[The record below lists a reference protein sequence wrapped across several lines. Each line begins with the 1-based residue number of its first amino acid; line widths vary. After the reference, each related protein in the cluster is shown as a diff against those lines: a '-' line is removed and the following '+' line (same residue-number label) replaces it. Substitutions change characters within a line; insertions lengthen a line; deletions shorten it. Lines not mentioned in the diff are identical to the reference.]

1 MEITSVGFVGFVA
14 GVVIAFHL
22 IPSQAYR
29 LSILT
34 IANIVFIATYIGE
47 LQQIVPLLAFLF
59 LTYLTIELV
68 RRHRSGIT
76 AVIGISLVLVTYVYL
91 KKFAFLGD
99 IYTLKF
105 PYLVVG
111 LSYILFRV
119 LHLIIDMRGGDIT
132 EPIKPLAFL
141 NYTCNF
147 PSFVSGPIQL
157 YQDFSRDFAQLP
169 YHGRDGL
176 SGDLVFRAFRR
187 IISGYVKVI
196 IISGIANY
204 LFLRVSGRILTPD
217 FAPEGGRLVA
227 EYGFCAIAYTIY
239 LYFNFSGYMDIVIGA
254 GRLLGQDL
262 PENFNKPFLSRNFL
276 EFWTRWHMT
285 LSQWFK
291 TYLFNP
297 LMSLLIDRVPQPVM
311 VPYLGVIAFFI
322 TFFVMGIWHGT
333 TTVFAIY
340 GLLMGAG
347 ASINK
352 LWQLIMVNRL
362 GRQGYRAL
370 SEQPLYIY
378 ACRGLTCSFFAIGI
392 TCLWVNMDQLLRLWA
407 TLGPAGMLSALLLTA
422 AACGVA
428 MLLQDFILLRARRWF
443 AWAAILSQRGVFGNF
458 WSAAQI
464 LLIMMVSTFF
474 HKAPE
479 FVYRAF

>member
-1 MEITSVGFVGFVA
+1 MEITSLSFVGFVA
-14 GVVIAFHL
+14 GVVLAFHL

-29 LSILT
+29 LAILT
-34 IANIVFIATYIGE
+34 TANIIFIGTYISDI
-47 LQQIVPLLAFLF
+47 QQIVPLLVFLF
-59 LTYLTIELV
+59 LGYITAASI
-68 RRHRSGIT
+68 RRHRSRF
-76 AVIGISLVLVTYVYL
+76 AVLIGIGVVLITYVYL
-91 KKFAFLGD
+91 KKFSFLGH
-99 IYTLKF
+99 IYVLKF

-119 LHLIIDMRGGDIT
+119 LHLIIDIRGGDIT
-132 EPIKPLAFL
+132 EPITPLAFF

-157 YQDFSRDFAQLP
+157 YQDFARDFARSP
-169 YHGRDGL
+169 YPGKDRLG
-176 SGDLVFRAFRR
+176 GDVVFQAFRR
-187 IISGYVKVI
+187 IIFGYLKVVT
-196 IISGIANY
+196 ISGIADY
-204 LFLRVSGRILTPD
+204 LFLWVSARILTPNL
-217 FAPEGGRLVA
+217 APAGGRLVA
-227 EYGFCAIAYTIY
+227 EYGFCVITYTIY
-239 LYFNFSGYMDIVIGA
+239 LYFNFSGYMDIVIGV

-262 PENFNKPFLSRNFL
+262 PENFNKPFLARNFL

-297 LMSLLIDRVPQPVM
+297 LMSVLIDRVPQPAM
-311 VPYLGVIAFFI
+311 IPYLGVTAFFI

-333 TTVFAIY
+333 TRVFVIY

-352 LWQLIMVNRL
+352 LWQLIMVDRL

-370 SEQPLYIY
+370 GEQPLYIY
-378 ACRGLTCSFFAIGI
+378 ACRGLTCGFFAIGV
-392 TCLWVNMDQLLRLWA
+392 TCLWVNMDQLCWLWG
-407 TLGPAGMLSALLLTA
+407 TLGPAGVLSALLLTA
-422 AACGVA
+422 TVCGVA
-428 MLLQDFILLRARRWF
+428 MFLQDFVLLRARKWF
-443 AWAAILSQRGVFGNF
+443 AWAAVLSQRGVFGNF

-464 LLIMMVSTFF
+464 LLILMVSTFF